1 MLNKTE
7 RNLVE
12 MIRRG
17 RRIKIIV
24 DEGSKGQLT
33 IDSRNTNGD
42 VIRLAHEVA
51 IAWQYFL
58 NNAKENV

>member
-1 MLNKTE
+1 
-7 RNLVE
+7 